1 MNLLIRAFII
11 YYIFSTIVL
20 GDEVKVFDF
29 TDKELS
35 GLEVRKVRGADN
47 KTIYTVGSNDNGNF
61 FKAVADNA
69 ASGLGKELKID
80 LNKTPFIN
88 ITWKIE
94 KDLAGIKENTKK
106 GHDFAARVF
115 AIKKT
120 GATPLSNRAINY
132 VFSSNNEIGFNSPSP
147 YTKKSIDNVL
157 SSTKNNFDEWITV
170 KANVKEDFKKFHDL
184 DVNELDGLAIMS
196 DTDNS
201 KMKAIAYY
209 QNIYFSSDQL
219 NLKNFFKKLLNKDRI
234 TATITSSNGFA

>member
-1 MNLLIRAFII
+1 MKIIFLFLISII
-11 YYIFSTIVL
+11 AITGLTQANEVKIFS
-20 GDEVKVFDF
+20 F
-29 TDKELS
+29 TEAELS
-35 GLEVRKVRGADN
+35 ELQVRKVRGADN
-47 KTIYTVGSNDNGNF
+47 KTIYSVGSNENGNF
-61 FKAVADNA
+61 LKSVADNA
-69 ASGLGKELKID
+69 ASGLGKEVKID

-115 AIKKT
+115 AVKKT
-120 GATPLSNRAINY
+120 GATPFSNRAINY
-132 VFSSNNEIGFNSPSP
+132 VFSSNNEVGSNWPSP

-157 SSTKNNFDEWITV
+157 ASTKNNLNEWITV

-201 KMKAIAYY
+201 KMKSIAYF
-209 QNIYFSSDQL
+209 QNIYFSAQ
-219 NLKNFFKKLLNKDRI
+219 
-234 TATITSSNGFA
+234 

>member
-1 MNLLIRAFII
+1 MKLISKIFIV
-11 YYIFSTIVL
+11 TLIVI
-20 GDEVKVFDF
+20 GFGHANEIKVFDF
-29 TDKELS
+29 TEKELS
-35 GLEVRKVRGADN
+35 QLDIRKVRGADN
-47 KTIYTVGSNDNGNF
+47 NTVYSIGSNENGNF
-61 FKAVADNA
+61 LKAVADNA
-69 ASGLGKELKID
+69 ASGLGKEIKID

-94 KDLAGIKENTKK
+94 KDLRGIDENTKK

-115 AIKKT
+115 VVKKT

-157 SSTKNNFDEWITV
+157 ASTKNIFNEWVTV

-201 KMKAIAYY
+201 KMKAIAYF
-209 QNIYFSSDQL
+209 QNIYFSE
-219 NLKNFFKKLLNKDRI
+219 N
-234 TATITSSNGFA
+234 

>member
-1 MNLLIRAFII
+1 MYFLFNIFISWLILCSISFAQ
-11 YYIFSTIVL
+11 
-20 GDEVKVFDF
+20 EVKVFNF
-29 TDKELS
+29 TEAELS
-35 GLEVRKVRGADN
+35 KMEIRKVRGAEN
-47 KTIYTVGSNDNGNF
+47 KTLYTIGSNENGNF
-61 FKAVADNA
+61 LKAVADNA
-69 ASGLGKELKID
+69 ASGLGKEVKIN

-94 KDLAGIKENTKK
+94 KGLPGINENTKK

-115 AIKKT
+115 AVKKT

-157 SSTKNNFDEWITV
+157 ASTKNNLNEWITV
-170 KANVKEDFKKFHDL
+170 KSNVKKDFKKFHNL

-201 KMKAIAYY
+201 KLKAIAYY
-209 QNIYFSSDQL
+209 QNIYFS
-219 NLKNFFKKLLNKDRI
+219 
-234 TATITSSNGFA
+234 AE